1 MEILVAVMWF
11 FMSLLVMVQYAPYF
25 SNLKGIALV
34 IVFLIIV
41 FGGPIFTAATA
52 IEGLLSYFFPE
63 GWNDDDDD
71 DENRNC

>member
-25 SNLKGIALV
+25 KNLKGIALV

-41 FGGPIFTAATA
+41 FGGPIFTAVTA
-52 IEGLLSYFFPE
+52 LEGLLSYFFPE

-71 DENRNC
+71 EGRNC